1 MLPDTIC
8 LIPGSLGTRP
18 SGHQASGKE
27 RYGEYMARE
36 DTIRLL
42 RECNAGV
49 KTGTIS
55 LERVSALVKNKD
67 LQKLLLDSLKD
78 HEKLGDEAHT
88 LLNSYDTNE
97 KDPHACV
104 RMMCKCKIAMK
115 MKMSPKDGTGAALIH
130 DGCNMGIRSL
140 CKYLNQYPTA
150 DQEAKNLTQRLI
162 DLETD
167 LMMKLRPY
175 L

>member
-1 MLPDTIC
+1 MPDT
-8 LIPGSLGTRP
+8 
-18 SGHQASGKE
+18 GHQAVGHQEKKG
-27 RYGEYMARE
+27 YGEYMARE

-67 LQKLLLDSLKD
+67 LQKLLLNSLKE
-78 HEKLGDEAHT
+78 HEKLGNEAHT

-115 MKMSPKDGTGAALIH
+115 MKLNPKDGTGAALIH

-150 DQEAKNLTQRLI
+150 DQEAKTLTQKLI

-167 LMMKLRPY
+167 LMMNLRPY